1 MLNVNNGFEIVLASS
16 STRRQNLFNKME
28 IKFRIEIKSV
38 NEVYPSNLR
47 GFEIPQYIVKKKA
60 APFKNFINEKELI
73 ITADT
78 IVWHDNMCLG
88 KPKSKLEAK
97 SMLKSLSSNS
107 HEVITAVGFLQKNN
121 WQTIYEISK
130 VTFGLISEKEILS
143 YIETGSTMDKAGSY
157 GIQDPFGIRNITSIE
172 GSYTN
177 IIGLPVT
184 QVLKKINEITS
195 QK

>member
-1 MLNVNNGFEIVLASS
+1 
-16 STRRQNLFNKME
+16 
-28 IKFRIEIKSV
+28 
-38 NEVYPSNLR
+38 
-47 GFEIPQYIVKKKA
+47 VKKKA